1 LNSNFC
7 QREYTSKQANRAAA
21 SRISLSAG
29 FDT

>member
-7 QREYTSKQANRAAA
+7 QRKYTSKQANKRQLLEY
-21 SRISLSAG
+21 LSALV